1 MYKMYIHVWLY
12 IHVCIKC
19 IKNLYIMY
27 IHVYKYTC
35 IAVHVCIKNAY
46 NYVYI
51 MYMYIS
57 IHVWLYMCACMKN
70 SGSTVYVTTVSSIWN
85 RKAAVISIAAC
96 FVTIAMVI
104 QYLLDL
110 GRGRPQKCDFCC

>member
-1 MYKMYIHVWLY
+1 MYMYIS
-12 IHVCIKC
+12 IHVIYKC
-19 IKNLYIMY
+19 
-27 IHVYKYTC
+27 TC

-96 FVTIAMVI
+96 CVTVAMVI
-104 QYLLDL
+104 RYSLDL
-110 GRGRPQKCDFCC
+110 GGGRPQKFDFLLLDFC